1 MKSQILKCVV
11 EKIVEY
17 FRREGLYINYC
28 EIRERRGEFEVFLK
42 LDRNIA
48 DLSTVKIVFSKE
60 KEKFF
65 VFTGRVSLDLRLKR
79 LITRILKAEKCE
91 VPLQEENT
99 DSS

>member
-1 MKSQILKCVV
+1 MKPRTLKRVV

-17 FRREGLYINYC
+17 FRREGLYVNYC
-28 EIRERRGEFEVFLK
+28 EIRERRGEFEVFLR
-42 LDRNIA
+42 LDGNVA
-48 DLSTVKIVFSKE
+48 GLSTVKMVFSKK

-79 LITRILKAEKCE
+79 LITRILEAERRE

-99 DSS
+99 GSS